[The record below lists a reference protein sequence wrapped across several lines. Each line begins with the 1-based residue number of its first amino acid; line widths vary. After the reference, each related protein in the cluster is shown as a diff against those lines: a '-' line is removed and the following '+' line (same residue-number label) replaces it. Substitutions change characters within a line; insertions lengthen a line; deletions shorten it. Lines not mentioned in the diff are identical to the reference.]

1 MLSLGPSE
9 PSVGEGSLVPS
20 GGEGSLVPSVG
31 DGVFESVGDG
41 DLLSVGDGVL
51 ESLGDGDLG
60 SVGDG
65 ECESLGFGL
74 GLGFG
79 TTGVSFSG
87 TTTSGFAPWSRFGAC
102 DCGPFEPLPL
112 GALFELTVRRVE
124 SIIAFGCPEIF
135 GR

>member
-1 MLSLGPSE
+1 
-9 PSVGEGSLVPS
+9 
-20 GGEGSLVPSVG
+20 VPSVG

-41 DLLSVGDGVL
+41 DLVSVGDGVF

-65 ECESLGFGL
+65 EFESLGRGF

-87 TTTSGFAPWSRFGAC
+87 TTTSGFTPWSRFGAC

-124 SIIAFGCPEIF
+124 SIIAFGCPAIF